1 VYNNRAGAFPAKL
14 EKGLEMATVKITK
27 ADKAEA
33 EERLR
38 ELFDELPKK
47 TAYTVTRK
55 VSASGM
61 TRRISVF
68 VVDTDGDLRD
78 ISYYVGAVLGWS
90 ITDVMGH
97 RTVRVDGC
105 GMDMGFHLVYSL
117 SYALYRADG
126 VERAGYVIRHEWA

>member
-1 VYNNRAGAFPAKL
+1 
-14 EKGLEMATVKITK
+14 MATVKISKTE
-27 ADKAEA
+27 KAEA
-33 EERLR
+33 VERLR
-38 ELFDELPKK
+38 ELFDGLTKK
-47 TAYTVTRK
+47 VAYTVTRK
-55 VSASGM
+55 VSSSGM

-68 VVDTDGDLRD
+68 VVDSDGDLRD

-126 VERAGYVIRHEWA
+126 VERAGYVIRQEWA

>member
-1 VYNNRAGAFPAKL
+1 
-14 EKGLEMATVKITK
+14 MATVKISKTE
-27 ADKAEA
+27 KAEA
-33 EERLR
+33 VERLR
-38 ELFDELPKK
+38 ELFDAAPKK
-47 TAYTVTRK
+47 TAYTLTRK
-55 VSASGM
+55 VSSSGM
-61 TRRISVF
+61 TRRMSVF
-68 VVDTDGDLRD
+68 IVDSDGDLRD

-117 SYALYRADG
+117 SYALYRDVS

>member
-1 VYNNRAGAFPAKL
+1 MYNNRAGTYPAKL
-14 EKGLEMATVKITK
+14 EKGLAMASVKISK
-27 ADKAEA
+27 ADKLEA

-55 VSASGM
+55 VSSSGM
-61 TRRISVF
+61 TRRMSVF

-117 SYALYRADG
+117 SYALYRDVS
-126 VERAGYVIRHEWA
+126 VERSGYVIRHEWA

>member
-1 VYNNRAGAFPAKL
+1 
-14 EKGLEMATVKITK
+14 MATVKISK
-27 ADKAEA
+27 ADKVEA
-33 EERLR
+33 VEHLR
-38 ELFDELPKK
+38 ELFDGLPKK

-68 VVDTDGDLRD
+68 VVDSDGDLRD

>member
-1 VYNNRAGAFPAKL
+1 MYNNRAGAFPAKL

>member
-1 VYNNRAGAFPAKL
+1 
-14 EKGLEMATVKITK
+14 MASVKISK
-27 ADKAEA
+27 ADKAA
-33 EERLR
+33 AVERLR

-47 TAYTVTRK
+47 VAYTVTRK

-68 VVDTDGDLRD
+68 VVDSDGDLRD

-117 SYALYRADG
+117 SYALYRGDG
-126 VERAGYVIRHEWA
+126 VERAGYVIRQEWA

>member
-1 VYNNRAGAFPAKL
+1 
-14 EKGLEMATVKITK
+14 MATVKISKTE
-27 ADKAEA
+27 KAEA
-33 EERLR
+33 VDLLR
-38 ELFDELPKK
+38 GLFDAAPKK

-55 VSASGM
+55 VSSSGM

-68 VVDTDGDLRD
+68 VVDSDGDLRD

-117 SYALYRADG
+117 SYALYRDTDK
-126 VERAGYVIRHEWA
+126 ERAGYVIRHEWA

>member
-1 VYNNRAGAFPAKL
+1 
-14 EKGLEMATVKITK
+14 MAQVKISKT
-27 ADKAEA
+27 DKAEA
-33 EERLR
+33 VERLR
-38 ELFDELPKK
+38 ELFDGAPKK
-47 TAYTVTRK
+47 VAYTVTRK

-68 VVDTDGDLRD
+68 VVDSDGDLRD

-117 SYALYRADG
+117 SYALYRVDG
-126 VERAGYVIRHEWA
+126 VERAGYVIRQEWA

>member
-1 VYNNRAGAFPAKL
+1 VYNIRAGYVPAKL
-14 EKGLEMATVKITK
+14 EKGLAMATVKISK

-33 EERLR
+33 VEKLR
-38 ELFDELPKK
+38 ELFDSSPRKI
-47 TAYTVTRK
+47 AYTVTRK
-55 VSASGM
+55 VSTSGM
-61 TRRISVF
+61 TRWISVKMI
-68 VVDTDGDLRD
+68 DSDGDLRD

-117 SYALYRADG
+117 SYALYRDTDK
-126 VERAGYVIRHEWA
+126 ERAGYVIRHEWA

>member
-1 VYNNRAGAFPAKL
+1 MKGAIMP
-14 EKGLEMATVKITK
+14 TVKISK
-27 ADKAEA
+27 ADKAQA
-33 EERLR
+33 VERLR

-47 TAYTVTRK
+47 VAYTVTRK
-55 VSASGM
+55 VSSSGM

-68 VVDTDGDLRD
+68 VVDNDGDLRD

-126 VERAGYVIRHEWA
+126 VERAGYMIRHEWA